1 MGWISLM
8 FFLMGM
14 MGSCYGLF
22 SLHVVAMEVFPTTS
36 RNSLTNLATTVGRLG
51 GVLAPQTPLLVR
63 KHTRLTYACS
73 PGEESRISE
82 LLLDQCDPVKFL

>member
-51 GVLAPQTPLLVR
+51 SVLAPQTPLLVR
-63 KHTRLTYACS
+63 SHSCLSHVY
-73 PGEESRISE
+73 
-82 LLLDQCDPVKFL
+82 FLGRENVRFCIFLRNGHN

>member
-51 GVLAPQTPLLVR
+51 GVLAPQTPLLVKKYTFNLRLFPGWGRQNFR
-63 KHTRLTYACS
+63 K
-73 PGEESRISE
+73 SR
-82 LLLDQCDPVKFL
+82 